1 MAGYL
6 RHFPRN
12 RKRQRHAAPHPWART
27 LEFLAIMWLALV
39 APGPAIAAEP
49 RTMVFFGDSLTAGS
63 GLDPDLA
70 FPALIGRKLEATA
83 QAWKVVNAGVSGETT
98 AGGLRRVDWVLRQR
112 PDFFIIELGGNDGL
126 RGLTP
131 ADSRRNLQGIIDRV
145 RTRFPRC
152 VIVLAGMQM
161 PFNMGPEYRE
171 DFATIYPA
179 LARQNSLSLIP
190 HLLEGVGGVPELNQ
204 PDGIH
209 PTAEGHCRVA
219 DNVWAVIKPL
229 L

>member
-1 MAGYL
+1 MLAAVAVWL
-6 RHFPRN
+6 IAWA
-12 RKRQRHAAPHPWART
+12 AAP
-27 LEFLAIMWLALV
+27 AI
-39 APGPAIAAEP
+39 GAEP

-70 FPALIGRKLEATA
+70 SPALIGRKLEAA
-83 QAWKVVNAGVSGETT
+83 GQAWRVVNAGVGGETT

-112 PDFFIIELGGNDGL
+112 PDVFIIELGGNDGL

-131 ADSRRNLQGIIDRV
+131 VDSRRNLQGIIDRV
-145 RTRFPRC
+145 RAKFPRC

-161 PFNMGPEYRE
+161 PFNMGPEFRE
-171 DFATIYPA
+171 EFAAIYPA
-179 LARQNSLSLIP
+179 LARENGLPLIP

-209 PTAEGHCRVA
+209 PTPEGHCRVA
-219 DNVWAVIKPL
+219 DTVWSVIKPL